1 MRQACQLKVSLLR
14 LESGEE
20 GNMVIKVRL
29 FAMFR
34 EGRFDEKDLEL
45 PQDSSLADLMEYLK
59 IPEKDSKVLLL
70 NGLSASVKDKL
81 SDDDVVA
88 IFPMIAGG

>member
-1 MRQACQLKVSLLR
+1 
-14 LESGEE
+14 
-20 GNMVIKVRL
+20 MVIKVRL

-34 EGRFDEKDLEL
+34 KGRFDETELEL
-45 PQDSSLADLMEYLK
+45 PQGSSLADLMEYLK
-59 IPEKDSKVLLL
+59 IPEKDSKVLLV

>member
-1 MRQACQLKVSLLR
+1 
-14 LESGEE
+14 
-20 GNMVIKVRL
+20 MVIKVRL

-34 EGRFDEKDLEL
+34 EGRFDEKKLEL
-45 PQDSSLADLMEYLK
+45 PQGSSLADLMEYLK
-59 IPEKDSKVLLL
+59 IPEKDSKVLLV

-81 SDDDVVA
+81 SDADVVA

>member
-1 MRQACQLKVSLLR
+1 
-14 LESGEE
+14 
-20 GNMVIKVRL
+20 MVIKVRL

-34 EGRFDEKDLEL
+34 EGRFDEKELEL

-59 IPEKDSKVLLL
+59 IPEKNSKVLLV

-81 SDDDVVA
+81 SDADVVA